1 MKNKIK
7 DIIVLNLGLLLVSS
21 GFYYFLIPNNLAAGG
36 ISGLAIIIS
45 KLFNGISIGLLLVVM
60 NIVLFLV
67 GFIFIGFKFGI
78 KTIYSGF
85 AISLMIWIMEYI
97 YPITSPITEDILF
110 ELLFGIL
117 ISAIGLA
124 LVFNQNASTGG
135 TDIIA
140 KILNKYIHIDIGK
153 ALLISDFVIVLMAT
167 YVFGVEIGLYCIFAL
182 IINGFLIDFVI
193 EHLNTCNKVIVI
205 SSAKDQIYEY
215 ITKEFKIKSVW
226 YKCENSVIN
235 ERQDIIITILSKK
248 QIQELQRYTKKV
260 DPLSE
265 ILINKVYRV

>member
-36 ISGLAIIIS
+36 ISGLVIIIN
-45 KLFNGISIGLLLVVM
+45 KLFNGISIGYLLVVM

-67 GFIFIGFKFGI
+67 GFIFIGLNFGI
-78 KTIYSGF
+78 KTIYSSF
-85 AISLMIWIMEYI
+85 AISFMIWIMEYI
-97 YPITSPITEDILF
+97 YPITSPITENILF
-110 ELLFGIL
+110 ELFIGIL

-167 YVFGVEIGLYCIFAL
+167 YVFGLEIGLYCIFAL
-182 IINGFLIDFVI
+182 IINGFLIDFIIEYLNICNEVI
-193 EHLNTCNKVIVI
+193 IV
-205 SSAKDQIYEY
+205 SSAKEQIYEY
-215 ITKEFKIKSVW
+215 ITKQLNIKSVW
-226 YKCENSVIN
+226 YKCENNAIN
-235 ERQDIIITILSKK
+235 EGQDIIITILSKK
-248 QIQELQRYTKKV
+248 QAQELQIYSKKV

-265 ILINKVYRV
+265 IFINKVYKL